1 MLIDLGTLPSLIV
14 AIAILFIG
22 YLMVARIALLAHY
35 NIPVPVAGGIL
46 FAAGFALLYTQ
57 TPLRLVFD
65 TELRGFF
72 MMAFFTT
79 VGLGADLAQ
88 LRQGGKNL
96 LRLLI
101 LVVLFLTMQ
110 NAVGSGMAYLLDLHP
125 SLGLLAGSITLSGG
139 HGTGAA
145 YAERFAAV
153 QNLHGVMELT
163 LASATFGLVI
173 GGLIGGPVAQFLI
186 ARHRLGATAAEAS
199 TDQPDA
205 TAGEALTPRSVL
217 ATLLLILIGVV
228 AGEALSR
235 LFEGAP
241 VTLPSFIWALFVGV
255 LLRNILGAL
264 RFHRVHGQSLDLL
277 GSLSLWIALAL
288 AFMGLKLWELIGLAG
303 PLLAIMIAQ
312 TLAMVLFAVFVT
324 FRAMGANYDA
334 AVMAG
339 GHCGFG
345 MGATPT
351 AIANMQAVTARY
363 GASPQA
369 FIVIPLIGAFF
380 VDLANALVIQG
391 YLSLPIHGF

>member
-1 MLIDLGTLPSLIV
+1 MNIDLGTLPSLI
-14 AIAILFIG
+14 IAIVILFAG
-22 YLMVARIALLAHY
+22 YLLVARISLLAHY

-46 FAAGFALLYTQ
+46 FAALFALLYTQ
-57 TPLRLVFD
+57 TPLRLSFD
-65 TELRGFF
+65 TDLRSFF

-101 LVVLFLTMQ
+101 LVVLFLMVQ

-145 YAERFAAV
+145 YAERFGAV

-173 GGLIGGPVAQFLI
+173 GGLIGGPVAQILI
-186 ARHRLGATAAEAS
+186 SRHRLS
-199 TDQPDA
+199 
-205 TAGEALTPRSVL
+205 GEAGQESADQMSSADVENLSPRSVL

-235 LFEGAP
+235 LFGDAP

-255 LLRNILGAL
+255 LLRNILGAC
-264 RFHRVHGQSLDLL
+264 SDLCPC
-277 GSLSLWIALAL
+277 GSPWRWHSW
-288 AFMGLKLWELIGLAG
+288 GSNSG
-303 PLLAIMIAQ
+303 
-312 TLAMVLFAVFVT
+312 
-324 FRAMGANYDA
+324 
-334 AVMAG
+334 
-339 GHCGFG
+339 
-345 MGATPT
+345 
-351 AIANMQAVTARY
+351 
-363 GASPQA
+363 S
-369 FIVIPLIGAFF
+369 
-380 VDLANALVIQG
+380 
-391 YLSLPIHGF
+391 

>member
-1 MLIDLGTLPSLIV
+1 MNIDLGTLPSLI
-14 AIAILFIG
+14 IAIVILFAG
-22 YLMVARIALLAHY
+22 YLLVARISLLAHY

-46 FAAGFALLYTQ
+46 FAALF
-57 TPLRLVFD
+57 
-65 TELRGFF
+65 
-72 MMAFFTT
+72 
-79 VGLGADLAQ
+79 AQ

-101 LVVLFLTMQ
+101 LVVLFLMVQ

-145 YAERFAAV
+145 YAERFGAV

-173 GGLIGGPVAQFLI
+173 GGLIGGPVAQILI
-186 ARHRLGATAAEAS
+186 SRHRLS
-199 TDQPDA
+199 
-205 TAGEALTPRSVL
+205 GEAGQESADQMSSADVENLSPRSVL

-235 LFEGAP
+235 LFGDAP

-255 LLRNILGAL
+255 LLRIILGAL
-264 RFHRVHGQSLDLL
+264 RFYRVHGQSLDLL

-288 AFMGLKLWELIGLAG
+288 AFMGLKLWELIDLAG
-303 PLLAIMIAQ
+303 PLLIILIAQ
-312 TLAMVLFAVFVT
+312 TFAMVLFALFVT
-324 FRAMGANYDA
+324 FRFMGSNYDA

-363 GASPQA
+363 GPSPQA

-391 YLSLPIHGF
+391 YLTLPIHGF